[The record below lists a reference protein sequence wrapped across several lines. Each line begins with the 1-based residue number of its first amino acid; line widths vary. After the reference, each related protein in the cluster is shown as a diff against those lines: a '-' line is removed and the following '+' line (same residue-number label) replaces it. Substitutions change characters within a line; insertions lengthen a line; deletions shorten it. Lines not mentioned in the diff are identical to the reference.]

1 MSREKLL
8 EELVVDKL
16 LEIRRL
22 REALRTA
29 QSLVNRHHACN
40 IMDKLKLGGFCPVC
54 HREDGTEPE
63 LDEIAVALKGGAA

>member
-1 MSREKLL
+1 MTRESLL

-29 QSLVNRHHACN
+29 QSLVNRHHACH
-40 IMDKLKLGGFCPVC
+40 IVQRPGQYCPVC